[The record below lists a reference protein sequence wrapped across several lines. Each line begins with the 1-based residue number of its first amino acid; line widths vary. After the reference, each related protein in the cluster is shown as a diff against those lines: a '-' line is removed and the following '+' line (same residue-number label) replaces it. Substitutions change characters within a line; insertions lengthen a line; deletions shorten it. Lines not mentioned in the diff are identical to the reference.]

1 MQPSSRLLS
10 RTFTLLLAV
19 GGCAT
24 DPAAEPQ
31 PAGDTRAPAVVSVSP
46 GDHATDVATS
56 TGIVATFS
64 EPIDPATVDARWIHL
79 TVGNYDVPVSLAP
92 GSGDKLQVVPLG
104 GLGNG
109 TAYRLTVTSVADMD
123 GNVMKPFASQFS
135 TIAGR
140 LDATDP
146 TGDTFGTGTFLPDLT
161 LASASTQDAVTITL
175 QFAQPIAPSLAG
187 APNSIAGYIDIDSDQ
202 NAATGQF
209 ASTDLF
215 RADSGSTGLG
225 DEYMV
230 ALFQNPDGTLPV
242 IDLANGSS
250 GGYVMPTFT
259 ATSVSFTIPLA
270 MLGNDEGNLNL
281 AAVVGSMQEPTDII
295 PNAQHLTLG
304 SGGGGGCTTTIPRP
318 APAVAPVW
326 QRY

>member
-10 RTFTLLLAV
+10 RTLTLLLAV

-24 DPAAEPQ
+24 DPAADPP
-31 PAGDTRAPAVVSVSP
+31 PAGDTTGPAVVSVSP
-46 GDHATDVATS
+46 GDRATDVATS
-56 TGIVATFS
+56 TAIVATFS
-64 EPIDPATVDARWIHL
+64 EPIDPETVDASWIHL
-79 TVGNYDVPVSLAP
+79 TIGNYEVPVSLAIAHA
-92 GSGDKLQVVPLG
+92 DQLQIVPLG

-109 TAYRLTVTSVADMD
+109 TAYRLTVTSVADLA
-123 GNVMKPFASQFS
+123 GNVMTPFASQFS

-140 LDATDP
+140 AEATDP

-161 LASASTQDAVTITL
+161 LATASTQDAVTITL

-187 APNSIAGYIDIDSDQ
+187 APSSVAGYIDIDIDQ

-209 ASTDLF
+209 ASTDRF
-215 RADSGSTGLG
+215 RADGGSTGLG

-242 IDLANGSS
+242 IDLANGTS

-295 PNAQHLTLG
+295 PNSQHLTLG
-304 SGGGGGCTTTIPRP
+304 AGGGGGCTPAVPRP